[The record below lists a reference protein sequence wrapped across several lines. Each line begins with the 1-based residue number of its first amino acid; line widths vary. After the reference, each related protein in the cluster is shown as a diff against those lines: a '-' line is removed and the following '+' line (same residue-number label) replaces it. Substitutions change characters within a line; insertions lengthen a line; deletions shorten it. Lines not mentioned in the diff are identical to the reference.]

1 MPGYERII
9 TQPVV
14 VVLHF
19 TDRLSSITF
28 AIASV
33 FSTGICVGWFY
44 IGFAFVADSQSHH
57 QPHDWDFI
65 KTVPFLTESFK
76 DTVSARD
83 AFQTISHGRH
93 TFHFN
98 SRYPWKNKYE

>member
-1 MPGYERII
+1 MQGYERII

-14 VVLHF
+14 VVLQLMGH
-19 TDRLSSITF
+19 LSSITF
-28 AIASV
+28 ATASV
-33 FSTGICVGWFY
+33 FSTGICIGWFY
-44 IGFAFVADSQSHH
+44 IGFAFVADSQLHH

-83 AFQTISHGRH
+83 AFQTISHGRLLIPLH
-93 TFHFN
+93 T
-98 SRYPWKNKYE
+98 RDPWYE